1 MACIVFLFC
10 AVTAISGSAQTF
22 TTLANFDGTDGST
35 PWAPPVQG
43 ADGNLYGTTVRG
55 GTNNSG
61 TVFKMNPLG
70 TLTTLYSFCSEPEC
84 SDGSLPYAAL
94 ILAADGNFYGTTS
107 GTGGNGYGTVFKI
120 APQGRLTTLYTFC
133 SEASCTDGK
142 YPLDALILAADG
154 NFYGTTEEGGTD
166 DTGEVFKVTPQGAL
180 TVLYGFCT
188 GINCSSD
195 GSNPNAGLLQ
205 ASDGNFYGTT
215 VYGGSG
221 DEGGTVFKI
230 TPQGTL
236 TTLYS
241 FCSET
246 DCADGESPYGGLVQG
261 TDGNFYGTTGFGGTN
276 HDGTVFKMTPSGVL
290 TTLYNFCS
298 ETNCADGQFPYGGL
312 VQATDGNF
320 YGTTVTGG
328 AIGSGTVF
336 EISPAGALNTL
347 HSFGR
352 NDGANPDTGLLQ
364 ATNGSFYGTTT
375 AAGAYGNGTTFSL
388 SVGLRPFI
396 QTVPTFGKVGQ
407 NITILGDALK
417 GSTSVSFNGTPAT
430 TFTASN
436 TAIRVRVP
444 IGATTG
450 SVEVV
455 TASGTVLK
463 SNAPFQIIP

>member
-1 MACIVFLFC
+1 
-10 AVTAISGSAQTF
+10 
-22 TTLANFDGTDGST
+22 
-35 PWAPPVQG
+35 
-43 ADGNLYGTTVRG
+43 
-55 GTNNSG
+55 
-61 TVFKMNPLG
+61 
-70 TLTTLYSFCSEPEC
+70 
-84 SDGSLPYAAL
+84 
-94 ILAADGNFYGTTS
+94 
-107 GTGGNGYGTVFKI
+107 
-120 APQGRLTTLYTFC
+120 
-133 SEASCTDGK
+133 
-142 YPLDALILAADG
+142 
-154 NFYGTTEEGGTD
+154 
-166 DTGEVFKVTPQGAL
+166 
-180 TVLYGFCT
+180 
-188 GINCSSD
+188 
-195 GSNPNAGLLQ
+195 
-205 ASDGNFYGTT
+205 
-215 VYGGSG
+215 
-221 DEGGTVFKI
+221 
-230 TPQGTL
+230 
-236 TTLYS
+236 
-241 FCSET
+241 
-246 DCADGESPYGGLVQG
+246 
-261 TDGNFYGTTGFGGTN
+261 
-276 HDGTVFKMTPSGVL
+276 MTPSGVL